1 MQQVFDTMS
10 EATGVDFRD
19 ILKAQTYDAKV
30 NRNINVS
37 GLTIPAVHREQTADP
52 TAAEPE
58 PGTSDLSSCTGDPA
72 IPSTPDAET
81 VPENHTL

>member
-37 GLTIPAVHREQTADP
+37 GLTIPAVHSEQNTVP
-52 TAAEPE
+52 AAAGSETD
-58 PGTSDLSSCTGDPA
+58 TSVLSSGTGDSA
-72 IPSTPDAET
+72 MPSTPAAET
-81 VPENHTL
+81 VPENHTP

>member
-37 GLTIPAVHREQTADP
+37 GLTIPAVHSEQNTVP
-52 TAAEPE
+52 AAAGSETD
-58 PGTSDLSSCTGDPA
+58 TSDLSSGTGDSA

-81 VPENHTL
+81 VPENHTS

>member
-37 GLTIPAVHREQTADP
+37 GLTIPAVHSEQNTVP
-52 TAAEPE
+52 AAAGSETD
-58 PGTSDLSSCTGDPA
+58 TSVLSSGTGA
-72 IPSTPDAET
+72 STMPSTPAAET
-81 VPENHTL
+81 VPENHTP

>member
-19 ILKAQTYDAKV
+19 ILKSQTYDAKV

-37 GLTIPAVHREQTADP
+37 GLTIPAVHREQTAEP
-52 TAAEPE
+52 AAAEPE
-58 PGTSDLSSCTGDPA
+58 SGTSDLSSGTDDPA

-81 VPENHTL
+81 VPENHTS